1 VRHAATIVVRAC
13 AAVLLFGGMG
23 LVGSSC
29 TNPFAPSLA
38 TDGQAGEVLGDQRTV
53 AGLFQNFRY
62 AYVFKDTLTYGRLL
76 DRTFSF
82 VYRNY
87 DKGIDVTWG
96 RDEDMLA
103 THGLFNAAQQL
114 DLVWNDVVIT
124 EGDSLAQT
132 ISRGFNLTI
141 TFNPSDVIRAQ
152 GRVNLKIERPT
163 INDVWKIVRWRD
175 ESNYF

>member
-1 VRHAATIVVRAC
+1 MRHAATIVVRAC

-29 TNPFAPSLA
+29 TNPFAPALA
-38 TDGQAGEVLGDQRTV
+38 DGSQAAEVLGDQRAV

-124 EGDSLAQT
+124 EGDSLTQT

-152 GRVNLKIERPT
+152 GRVNLRIERPT